1 VSGRLDTIVTEQPA
15 RRTATFARV
24 ERGGTGRFDLLVVQ
38 YDMAELVV
46 RPQLS
51 RYQADEAAK
60 AINQAFITWL
70 PEVL

>member
-1 VSGRLDTIVTEQPA
+1 MSGRLDAIVGEVPA
-15 RRTATFARV
+15 RRTSTFARV

-38 YDMAELVV
+38 YDMAELLV
-46 RPQLS
+46 RPSLS

-60 AINQAFITWL
+60 AINQAFISWL